1 MKKLFKRM
9 ILILAAICFAAAG
22 VLIFR
27 GYTMYS
33 QALRQQGLEKKVQ
46 QIQENPDYTPISELP
61 ETYLDAVI
69 AVEDHRFEQHMGIDP
84 IAILRA
90 AWNDLISFSLKEGG
104 STITQ
109 QLAKNMYFSQEKSF
123 VRKIAEMFMAF
134 KLEKAYT
141 KEQILEL
148 YVNTIYFGDGYYC
161 IKAACRGYFGKE
173 PKDMDEY
180 ESTLLA
186 GIPNA
191 PSVYSLAENR
201 DLAEQRRQYVLG
213 QLEKYGQ

>member
-1 MKKLFKRM
+1 MKKLCKRLM
-9 ILILAAICFAAAG
+9 LILIVVCFVAAG
-22 VLIFR
+22 VVIVR

-33 QALRQQGLEKKVQ
+33 RALEHQGLADKVR
-46 QIQENPDYTPISELP
+46 QIQEDPSYTPILELP

-134 KLEKAYT
+134 KLERTYT

-148 YVNTIYFGDGYYC
+148 YVNTIYFGNGYYC
-161 IKAACRGYFGKE
+161 IGDACRGYFGKE
-173 PKDMDEY
+173 PREMDEY

-191 PSVYSLAENR
+191 PSVYSLTENR
-201 DLAEQRRQYVLG
+201 ELAEQRRQYVVQQLG
-213 QLEKYGQ
+213 KYRQ

>member
-1 MKKLFKRM
+1 MKKLLKR
-9 ILILAAICFAAAG
+9 LILVLASICFIAVS
-22 VLIFR
+22 VLIVR
-27 GYTMYS
+27 GYTMYA
-33 QALRQQGLEKKVQ
+33 QALEQQGLADKVSR
-46 QIQENPDYTPISELP
+46 IQEKTDYTPISELP

-90 AWNDLISFSLKEGG
+90 AWNDITSLSLREGG

-123 VRKIAEMFMAF
+123 IRKIAEMFMAF
-134 KLEKAYT
+134 KLEKTYT

-148 YVNTIYFGDGYYC
+148 YVNTIYFGNGYYC
-161 IKAACRGYFGKE
+161 IKAACRGYFDKE

-191 PSVYSLAENR
+191 PSVYSLTENR

-213 QLEKYGQ
+213 QLEKYHK